1 MAHPACRLIALILVV
16 VGAPKPAHAD
26 SDGYYCTGP
35 NYLAYQLSL
44 GPTTTGH
51 VLYVVALR
59 DSAPVGPPS
68 RVSLPFFQV
77 HGMRCTAST
86 VELLGWDSLY
96 TVTLDGARPS
106 VSAVAAPWATQGASR
121 RPPAEYPDLN
131 LGAWSRAAKDGKP
144 DTVALVARATRY
156 HFVLAIDVGEIPE
169 KCRYHVVTRLLQL
182 NASAHVVAT
191 LTLFDG
197 EATRECGE

>member
-1 MAHPACRLIALILVV
+1 MAHPASRLIALILVA

-44 GPTTTGH
+44 GATTTGH
-51 VLYVVALR
+51 FLYVVALR
-59 DSAPVGPPS
+59 DSAPVGQPT

-96 TVTLDGARPS
+96 TVTLDARPS
-106 VSAVAAPWATQGASR
+106 VSAVAAPWVTQGASR
-121 RPPAEYPDLN
+121 RAPAEYGDLN
-131 LGAWSRAAKDGKP
+131 LGAWSRAAKVGKP
-144 DTVALVARATRY
+144 DTVALGARATRY
-156 HFVLAIDVGEIPE
+156 RFVLAIDVGEIE
-169 KCRYHVVTRLLQL
+169 EQCRSHVVTRLLQL
-182 NASAHVVAT
+182 NASSHVVAT